1 METKIGL
8 EIHCQLT
15 GVNSKLFCSC
25 SCNYRGIEP
34 NANICPTCSGLPG
47 TLPLLNKKAAEQAG
61 MISLALGCKIPE
73 EIMFYRKNYFYP
85 DLPKNFQLTQYNA
98 YGITS
103 IGVEGK
109 LEYGEGKSARIRR
122 VQLEEDPGRLVYESG
137 SMETSIYTLID
148 YNRAGVPLVEI
159 VTEPDFNDPKDVRV
173 FLNKITLI
181 IEHLGICD
189 TKLEGS
195 VRCDANVSIAG
206 GNRVEIKNIN
216 SFADVENALR
226 FEIARQRT
234 LVSKEIEVKAETR
247 HWDDARKVTKE
258 SRTKEE
264 EQDYRYFPEPDVPIV
279 ILGEEFGS
287 FIKQS
292 MPELPDARKQRF
304 ISYGLKDH
312 VAQVLIDNRGLADF
326 FESAIKVYSSPKEIA
341 NWIVTDLMGFAD
353 DRQNQQQKVKDR
365 SSSSASLSFF
375 SGLEIMPEHIADL
388 AKLVDDQIINRAT
401 AKQILS
407 QVVKT
412 GEMPSQ
418 VVKKMRASKIDDTGA
433 LSEAIESV
441 FKSEQAAVQDA
452 KRNPNA
458 VNFLL
463 GKVMQV
469 TKGRADPKAAR
480 EMIQKKLNEF

>member
-159 VTEPDFNDPKDVRV
+159 VTEPDFNDPKDVRI

-353 DRQNQQQKVKDR
+353 DRQNQQKVKDR
-365 SSSSASLSFF
+365 ASSSSSSLSFF
-375 SGLEIMPEHIADL
+375 SGLEIRPEHIADL